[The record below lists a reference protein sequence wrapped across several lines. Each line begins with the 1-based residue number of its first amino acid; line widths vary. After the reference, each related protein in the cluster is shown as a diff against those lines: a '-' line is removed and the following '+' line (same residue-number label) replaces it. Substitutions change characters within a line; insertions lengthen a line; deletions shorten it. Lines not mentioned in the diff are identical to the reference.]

1 MLVHTTSFAEAAA
14 EVSVVKE
21 LRGPGPMAGLS
32 RLGLSGFGWS
42 RLARGGVGWLCRFA
56 DDGATPHP
64 AVPAQSLRF
73 SRNCVGWVLVWSGG
87 GLGGEAGWPAVEHG
101 AGG

>member
-32 RLGLSGFGWS
+32 RLGLSGFVWS

-56 DDGATPHP
+56 DDGAAPHGSGCSESQLSGNCE
-64 AVPAQSLRF
+64 QSGRM
-73 SRNCVGWVLVWSGG
+73 GSGG
-87 GLGGEAGWPAVEHG
+87 GLGGGAGWLAVEHG